1 MIRALLFLLHT
12 TVTTMKM
19 AGDAIFYALLHL
31 NVYGAIMARLLFDA
45 TELKHFWCS
54 TMQSYKKLIPKTL
67 SILLPFATTHLC
79 ESGVFSLHYLKNK
92 YRNHLNP
99 WNVWLVACVWL
110 LVTVCQGM
118 SGYCERSRNKT
129 VTRFVSNEQLRY
141 ES

>member
-1 MIRALLFLLHT
+1 MIRALLFLLHA

-19 AGDAIFYALLHL
+19 AGAIFYALLHL

-45 TELKHFWCS
+45 TELKRFWRS
-54 TMQSYKKLIPKTL
+54 TMQSYQKLIPKTL
-67 SILLPFATTHLC
+67 SILLPFAITHLC
-79 ESGVFSLHYLKNK
+79 ESGVSSLHHLKNN

-99 WNVWLVACVWL
+99 WNVWLLACVWL
-110 LVTVCQGM
+110 LVIVCQGM